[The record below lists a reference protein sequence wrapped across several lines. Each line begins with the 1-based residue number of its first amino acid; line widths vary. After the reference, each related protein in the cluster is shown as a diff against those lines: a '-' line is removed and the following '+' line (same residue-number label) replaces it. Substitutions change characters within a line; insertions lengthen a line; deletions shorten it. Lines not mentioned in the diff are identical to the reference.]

1 MGVIWFGVDIYS
13 KYSAVNSVV
22 LTLPIPMTIL
32 TGQANIF
39 KYSGTSWAQTNFTIN
54 NITDTTLT
62 LYSYQTTN
70 GGGNL
75 TVHCS
80 VICIGKI

>member
-1 MGVIWFGVDIYS
+1 MGVIWFGTNIYS
-13 KYSAVNSVV
+13 QYTTVNKVV

-39 KYSGTSWAQTNFTIN
+39 KYSATAWAQTDFTIN
-54 NITDTTLT
+54 AITDTTIT

-70 GGGNL
+70 GGGNS